1 MEHTERGDNPEILET
16 AGEAAEEGQQEIKDV
31 ERKHKKKR
39 NRKNRSGLK
48 AMLLILQ
55 HAALAIMVLP

>member
-31 ERKHKKKR
+31 ERNIKR
-39 NRKNRSGLK
+39 KGTGRTEAG
-48 AMLLILQ
+48 
-55 HAALAIMVLP
+55 